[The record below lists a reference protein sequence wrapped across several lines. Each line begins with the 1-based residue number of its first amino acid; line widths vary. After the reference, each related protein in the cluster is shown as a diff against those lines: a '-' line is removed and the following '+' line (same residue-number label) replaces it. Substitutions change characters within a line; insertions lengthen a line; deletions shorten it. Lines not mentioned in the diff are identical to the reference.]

1 MSFSNVDS
9 HGPKNGKMLPSFQV
23 FLKVTFLLLGTTPVT
38 VFFLGYS
45 INYVLCLCFQM
56 LREDFN
62 H

>member
-38 VFFLGYS
+38 VFFLGIAS
-45 INYVLCLCFQM
+45 TMFYVCVSKC
-56 LREDFN
+56 
-62 H
+62 